1 MTDIV
6 LPDRAL
12 YRADLMEE
20 LELNSKEVER
30 LLQKFGHK
38 QGFSRVRFITQR
50 ELAFMQLDGR
60 LAQFV
65 KENCREGRRT
75 VAERR
80 VNK

>member
-1 MTDIV
+1 MIDAVI
-6 LPDRAL
+6 PERAL
-12 YRADLMEE
+12 YRADLKRE
-20 LELNSKEVER
+20 LELNDNEVNR
-30 LLQKFGHK
+30 LLQMYGHK
-38 QGFSRVRFITQR
+38 QEFGRSRFITQR

-75 VAERR
+75 VADRR